1 MSPAPKLAAL
11 MAVATGV
18 LAFAAIARA
27 YDPITWRTMDGGGVA
42 FASAGGYRLGA
53 TIGQPD
59 AGSLGA
65 GSFTLRG
72 GFWIGGQASTLGV
85 GDSPAVAGV
94 FRFFPTRPNPVRAR
108 SRVVFDLPRPSRV
121 ALSIFDV
128 SGRAVQRWDYGR
140 LPAGRQERTW
150 NAVDGDGRTLPG
162 GVYFLRLDTDRE
174 QAVHKVV
181 VVR

>member
-1 MSPAPKLAAL
+1 MSRASRFAAVL
-11 MAVATGV
+11 AVATGV
-18 LAFAAIARA
+18 LAFAVNAHA
-27 YDPITWRTMDGGGVA
+27 YDPVTWRSFDGGGLA
-42 FASAGGYRLGA
+42 FANGGGYRLGA

-65 GSFTLRG
+65 GGFTLRG
-72 GFWIGGQASTLGV
+72 GFWTGGQAPTLGV
-85 GDSPAVAGV
+85 GDGPPEAGV

-128 SGRAVQRWDYGR
+128 SGRAVQRRDYGR

-150 NAVDGDGRTLPG
+150 SAVDDGGRTLPG

>member
-1 MSPAPKLAAL
+1 MSRAPKLVAM
-11 MAVATGV
+11 MAVAMGV
-18 LAFAAIARA
+18 LAFAVNVHA
-27 YDPITWRTMDGGGVA
+27 YDALTWRSIDGGGVA
-42 FASAGGYRLGA
+42 FVNGGGYRLGA

-65 GSFTLRG
+65 GTWTLRG
-72 GFWIGGQASTLGV
+72 GFWLGGQAHPLGV
-85 GDSPAVAGV
+85 DEGPPVAGV
-94 FRFFPTRPNPVRAR
+94 FHFFQTRPNPVHAR
-108 SRVVFDLPRPSRV
+108 SRVVFDLPRESRV

-150 NAVDGDGRTLPG
+150 SAVDNGGRRLPG

-174 QAVHKVV
+174 QAVHKVLV
-181 VVR
+181 LR